1 MVVLVAVMVG
11 RRQVVLLWLALVC
24 FLACAVLHVSSAPA
38 AAAGN
43 ADAGEGDSH
52 ASTWP
57 RSWAKEKMVEKLSTL
72 TDVSARYIYI
82 YHFLGNEGAL
92 AFDERQARR

>member
-1 MVVLVAVMVG
+1 MDPGA
-11 RRQVVLLWLALVC
+11 A
-24 FLACAVLHVSSAPA
+24 AAAA

-57 RSWAKEKMVEKLSTL
+57 RSWAKEKMVEKLSNL

-82 YHFLGNEGAL
+82 YLSPFLGNEGAL

>member
-1 MVVLVAVMVG
+1 MRAKET
-11 RRQVVLLWLALVC
+11 RI
-24 FLACAVLHVSSAPA
+24 
-38 AAAGN
+38 
-43 ADAGEGDSH
+43 

-72 TDVSARYIYI
+72 TDVSARYMYMYI
-82 YHFLGNEGAL
+82 VSLETREAL

>member
-1 MVVLVAVMVG
+1 MEG

-57 RSWAKEKMVEKLSTL
+57 RSWAKEKMVEKLSSL
-72 TDVSARYIYI
+72 TDVSARHIYL
-82 YHFLGNEGAL
+82 YPFLGNEGAL

>member
-1 MVVLVAVMVG
+1 
-11 RRQVVLLWLALVC
+11 
-24 FLACAVLHVSSAPA
+24 
-38 AAAGN
+38 
-43 ADAGEGDSH
+43 
-52 ASTWP
+52 
-57 RSWAKEKMVEKLSTL
+57 MVEKLSTL